1 MWMGTDRCGLYKSW
15 ISLVV
20 SGQSRNTE
28 EVYIYIRT
36 YSGYPNITCSPIHSL
51 LRIPI
56 ICVQN
61 WLQSYQLNS
70 LYINLTLSLHFIFFL
85 YWLFF
90 RISQYFLSFRY
101 IFHLLIDYL
110 SIYQNTTQS
119 CQKDIRRNFNLQGHF
134 V

>member
-1 MWMGTDRCGLYKSW
+1 MLVEATENVEYMVYPHTVCGWVFNPVVYIRSW

-56 ICVQN
+56 EKI
-61 WLQSYQLNS
+61 WTS
-70 LYINLTLSLHFIFFL
+70 LI
-85 YWLFF
+85 
-90 RISQYFLSFRY
+90 RI
-101 IFHLLIDYL
+101 
-110 SIYQNTTQS
+110 
-119 CQKDIRRNFNLQGHF
+119 QKKT
-134 V
+134 